1 MGGGRKELMEMAKGL
16 SKLKIK
22 KFRKLLEKKRE
33 ALLKELDYLEGSS
46 MKSTITEAT
55 GDISSYSF
63 HMADQGTD
71 AMEREKAFLF
81 ASREGR
87 FLYHL
92 NQALERIEKNE
103 YGECENCGKPISDD
117 RLSAVP
123 HARFCIA
130 CKTHDDDRKST
141 A

>member
-1 MGGGRKELMEMAKGL
+1 MAQGL
-16 SKLKIK
+16 SKSKINK
-22 KFRKLLEKKRE
+22 YRKLLEKKKK

-46 MKSTITEAT
+46 MKSTITEST

-92 NQALERIEKNE
+92 NQALARIEKGD
-103 YGECENCGKPISDD
+103 YGKCEDCGELISED

-123 HARFCIA
+123 HARLCIA
-130 CKTHDDDRKST
+130 CKTHDDDRKSAAKT
-141 A
+141 

>member
-1 MGGGRKELMEMAKGL
+1 MPGRRL
-16 SKLKIK
+16 SKQKLARY
-22 KFRKLLEKKRE
+22 RKMLLAKRE
-33 ALLKELDYLEGSS
+33 TLLKELDYLEGTS
-46 MKSTITEAT
+46 MSATITEST
-55 GDISSYSF
+55 GDISAYSF

-92 NQALERIEKNE
+92 NLALQRIEDGT
-103 YGECENCGKPISDD
+103 YGFCHECDEPIDEE
-117 RLSAVP
+117 RLNAVP
-123 HARFCIA
+123 HARLCIA
-130 CKTHDDDRKST
+130 CKKQDDARKNGQS

>member
-1 MGGGRKELMEMAKGL
+1 MAKRY
-16 SKLKIK
+16 SKAKLKV
-22 KFRKLLEKKRE
+22 FRDLLEQKRQN
-33 ALLKELDYLEGSS
+33 LLKELEYLEGTA
-46 MKSTITEAT
+46 MRATITEST

-92 NQALERIEKNE
+92 DQALQRIEKGA
-103 YGECENCGKPISDD
+103 YGACEECGELISEE
-117 RLSAVP
+117 RLMAVP
-123 HARFCIA
+123 HARLCIA
-130 CKTHDDDRKST
+130 CKEKDDTRK
-141 A
+141 AEQAG